1 MKFYLKFEY
10 IINFSKF
17 FIYLELLIV
26 YKIHIVYYIIKSMN
40 FLYVIVA
47 NEVFFFFFL
56 LTLLEILFEDYS
68 NIKLSTLTFLMH
80 SVIFMELISI
90 CMFNC

>member
-47 NEVFFFFFL
+47 NEVFFFFF
-56 LTLLEILFEDYS
+56 F
-68 NIKLSTLTFLMH
+68 
-80 SVIFMELISI
+80 
-90 CMFNC
+90 